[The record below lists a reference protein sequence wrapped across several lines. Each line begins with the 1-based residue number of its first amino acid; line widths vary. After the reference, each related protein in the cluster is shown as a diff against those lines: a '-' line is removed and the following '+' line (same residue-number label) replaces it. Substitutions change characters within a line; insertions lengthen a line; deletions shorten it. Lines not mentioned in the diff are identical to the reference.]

1 MSKIDALTKTLYGRD
16 TEKVAVIHAAYETP
30 PVTVAMVEVKR
41 SLPLRDKL
49 EKAFVLTNSI
59 KDAWYRNEEVKYIG
73 PENTCRST
81 SAGDM
86 VLVGNTK
93 YLCDHVGWKTL
104 EGEVIT

>member
-1 MSKIDALTKTLYGRD
+1 MSKIDALTKTLYGED
-16 TEKVAVIHAAYETP
+16 TEKVAVIHAAYEVP

-41 SLPLRDKL
+41 SLPLREKL
-49 EKAFVLTNSI
+49 EKAFVLTNTLNS
-59 KDAWYRNEEVKYIG
+59 AWYRNEGVKYIG

-104 EGEVIT
+104 EGEVIS